1 MIRIEVPA
9 TSANVGPGFDCM
21 GVALDWN
28 NVITVEETG
37 TKNVEIVVPDGCEVF
52 LPNND
57 KNYVYKAMKKV
68 FDITNKPFSGY
79 KITIDQNVPVTR
91 GLGSSSSAIVG
102 GLAGANYLLG
112 NPLSEDE
119 ILNIACNMEG
129 HPDNVA
135 PALLGGFVVSVRE
148 GRKVHYIKA
157 DVSDEITFAALIPD
171 FHFST
176 KKSRGLLPRYV
187 SHKNAVYNLSHASFT
202 ASAFMT
208 GDFSKLGTGVKDRLH
223 ESYRISRIKNGA
235 DIINMCRESGAVAC
249 YLSGAGPSVMSIV
262 QGDGLEFENK
272 VNSELKMHFPDWS
285 LKMLKAN
292 NNGVIVKEV

>member
-28 NVITVEETG
+28 NVIIVEETG
-37 TKNVEIVVPDGCEVF
+37 TKNVEIVVPEGCEVF

-135 PALLGGFVVSVRE
+135 PALLGGFVVSVQE

-208 GDFSKLGTGVKDRLH
+208 GNFSKLGTGVKDRLH

-249 YLSGAGPSVMSIV
+249 YLSGAGPAVMSIV

-272 VNSELKMHFPDWS
+272 VNSQLKVHFPDWS
-285 LKMLKAN
+285 LKILKAN
-292 NNGVIVKEV
+292 NNGVIIKEV

>member
-235 DIINMCRESGAVAC
+235 DIINVCRKSGAVAC
-249 YLSGAGPSVMSIV
+249 YLSGAGPTVMSIV

>member
-28 NVITVEETG
+28 NVITVEDTG
-37 TKNVEIVVPDGCEVF
+37 TRNVEIVVPDGCEVF
-52 LPNND
+52 LPRND

-135 PALLGGFVVSVRE
+135 PALLGGFVVSVQE
-148 GRKVHYIKA
+148 GRKVHCIKA

-187 SHKNAVYNLSHASFT
+187 SHRNAVYNLSHASFT

-249 YLSGAGPSVMSIV
+249 YLSGAGPTVMSIV
-262 QGDGLEFENK
+262 LGDSSEFENK
-272 VNSELKMHFPDWS
+272 VNSELKVHFSDWS
-285 LKMLKAN
+285 LKILKAN